1 MELPAEVL
9 IHSEILG
16 IKGGRG
22 VLLQVSPHGYYELNC
37 QFGERMHRT
46 FFPIQGTVL
55 IQREPEQATPAELEI
70 ER

>member
-22 VLLQVSPHGYYELNC
+22 VLLQVSAHGYYELNC

-55 IQREPEQATPAELEI
+55 IQREPEQTTPAELEI